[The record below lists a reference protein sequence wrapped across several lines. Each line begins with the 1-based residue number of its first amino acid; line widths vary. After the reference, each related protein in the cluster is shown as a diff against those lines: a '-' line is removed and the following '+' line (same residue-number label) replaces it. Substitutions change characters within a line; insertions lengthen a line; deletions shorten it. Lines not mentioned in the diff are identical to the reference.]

1 MNYNLTPEQLKEI
14 ENRIGTSDLRRTQFN
29 IMLRDGT
36 IIPAGI
42 NPGQAAT
49 IQLGGGAFDRSTT
62 EGQQI
67 ASQFPATT
75 VNPQQELAKA
85 QAETPVIGGTQP
97 LGQPFGQFTT
107 AGEQPAQPAPQTP
120 KPFGDFTY
128 GPDQP
133 AQPNQDLSQQ
143 LNQMM
148 TTLQGMQQQ
157 ATGQTGGGV
166 YTVQS
171 GDTLSA
177 IAAKNGMSLQQLLQ
191 NNPQFQANPNLI
203 IPGQQVNLG
212 GQVVTQQPVS
222 HTPTQP
228 PAKTI
233 TNSADTKVQN
243 SLQAITTG
251 DPTKSLTDIVK
262 ELSISM
268 GLPDITNQ
276 IQELDNKMTQ
286 EIADINLNPWI
297 SNAEV
302 SKRTALTQQKY
313 ESRKSALI
321 DRLKL
326 QNDVVRQA
334 VDYYERERAYQQTA
348 MLTNIKLAQEEL
360 DRKERQGALRTE
372 TIGGFTVLR
381 DASGNIISTIKEDT
395 GVTTIGGTSEND
407 VLVNAVLNNPSL
419 YNDLTSTV
427 KGKIAGQLA
436 EAGFSGFGKM
446 LSDAAIKEITQT
458 KGAITELEFLKQL
471 IENNQDKIGPIVGLE
486 ALNPY
491 SEKRKIQADI
501 DRIRQTV
508 GKALE
513 GGVLRKEDEEK
524 YKKILA
530 TITDTPS
537 TALYKLDS
545 LINSLS
551 RDISTYTELQG
562 VSGRNVGGV
571 VVPTTSNLRNTYG
584 Y

>member
-14 ENRIGTSDLRRTQFN
+14 ENRTGTSDLRRTQFN
-29 IMLRDGT
+29 IKLADGT

-42 NPGQAAT
+42 NPGSAAT
-49 IQLGGGAFDRSTT
+49 IQLGGGVMDRSTT

-107 AGEQPAQPAPQTP
+107 AGEQPTQPAPQAP

-133 AQPNQDLSQQ
+133 AQTPNQDLSQQ

-212 GQVVTQQPVS
+212 GQAVTQQPVS
-222 HTPTQP
+222 PTPTQP
-228 PAKTI
+228 PAQTI

-268 GLPDITNQ
+268 GLPEITNQ

-286 EIADINLNPWI
+286 EISDINLNPWL
-297 SNAEV
+297 SEAER
-302 SKRTALTQQKY
+302 SKRTGLTQQKY
-313 ESRKSALI
+313 ETRKEALV

-326 QNDVVRQA
+326 QSDVVNQA
-334 VDYYERERAYQQTA
+334 VEYYQA
-348 MLTNIKLAQEEL
+348 
-360 DRKERQGALRTE
+360 ERQYQKDMMFKQLELAEKDIERKTDIGIRNQD
-372 TIGGFTVLR
+372 TIM
-381 DASGNIISTIKEDT
+381 
-395 GVTTIGGTSEND
+395 
-407 VLVNAVLNNPSL
+407 
-419 YNDLTSTV
+419 
-427 KGKIAGQLA
+427 KIATTAATNGASSELVSRISIANSPQ
-436 EAGFSGFGKM
+436 EALIMAANYLLDPIEQSSELLKLEKLKLEIEALKNPPQENKPGSYTITPSGKVMTPEQQKTANLYTAVEFLSTSPALSAAVGPVSSRIPTTRGATADFEAYFNNFKSNM
-446 LSDAAIKEITQT
+446 TLDNMSLMKGVLSDADMKV
-458 KGAITELEFLKQL
+458 L
-471 IENNQDKIGPIVGLE
+471 
-486 ALNPY
+486 
-491 SEKRKIQADI
+491 SQA
-501 DRIRQTV
+501 
-508 GKALE
+508 ASPL
-513 GGVLRKEDEEK
+513 
-524 YKKILA
+524 
-530 TITDTPS
+530 
-537 TALYKLDS
+537 
-545 LINSLS
+545 SLS
-551 RDISTYTELQG
+551 MSEAQFKSVLNQIKSTLNRSLAAQGFTPEDIGITNINNPLG
-562 VSGRNVGGV
+562 I
-571 VVPTTSNLRNTYG
+571 
-584 Y
+584 